1 MKKKLQ
7 KARLGTLVLALA
19 TATTVAAPV
28 QACGWGSGCGQRTT
42 EGVFREYG
50 PRVPD
55 SVRRGADSIRRGTG
69 RVVEELRFLAPKPG
83 IGRNGLRPPSIPGLL
98 LKPRCAGENC

>member
-1 MKKKLQ
+1 MKLSKMHM
-7 KARLGTLVLALA
+7 GTLALA
-19 TATTVAAPV
+19 LAAVTTLTTPAH
-28 QACGWGSGCGQRTT
+28 ACGWGSGCGQRTT

-55 SVRRGADSIRRGTG
+55 SVRRGAASIRRGTG

-83 IGRNGLRPPSIPGLL
+83 IGRKGLRPPSIPGML
-98 LKPRCAGENC
+98 LKPRCAGDDC

>member
-1 MKKKLQ
+1 MNLTKIHV
-7 KARLGTLVLALA
+7 GTLVLALVTA
-19 TATTVAAPV
+19 TAFTTPA
-28 QACGWGSGCGQRTT
+28 QACSWGSGCAQRTT

-55 SVRRGADSIRRGTG
+55 SIRRGAASVRRGAD
-69 RVVEELRFLAPKPG
+69 RVGEELRFLAPKPR

-98 LKPRCAGENC
+98 LKPRCAGEDC